1 MKCAYAFVCQCR
13 FAKILERHERF
24 TRSHPC
30 FGRSRVI
37 GIRKGEIL
45 KGVPCFVVALEFE
58 LTSSHVIPGFY
69 PLLCV
74 GIEIHELLELVERKV
89 KELVLEEIERKLKV
103 GILLGVLCGGRENG
117 KC

>member
-1 MKCAYAFVCQCR
+1 MKCPNAFVGQCR
-13 FAKILERHERF
+13 FAKILQRHERL

-45 KGVPCFVVALEFE
+45 KGVPCFVVALELE
-58 LTSSHVIPGFY
+58 LTPSHVIPGFY
-69 PLLCV
+69 PLLCI

-89 KELVLEEIERKLKV
+89 KKLVLEEIERKFEV
-103 GILLGVLCGGRENG
+103 GVLLGVLCRGWE
-117 KC
+117 